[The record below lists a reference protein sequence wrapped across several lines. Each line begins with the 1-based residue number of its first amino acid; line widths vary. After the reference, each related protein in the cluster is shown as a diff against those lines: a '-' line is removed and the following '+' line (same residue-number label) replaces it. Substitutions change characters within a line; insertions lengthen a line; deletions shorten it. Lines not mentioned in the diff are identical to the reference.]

1 MRFQDYTGKQY
12 ELLPADEWDFR
23 KVPDAELKAALVWEA
38 ARENELLT
46 RDPSRLESLPSSPA
60 IDWLLELRRI
70 FRSQLFG
77 SDFLTGPW
85 MRVSLECRYRLHQ
98 KIQEVHDGGYHC
110 WLSHRE
116 VDESIQVYGDLE
128 PGGERRGREKATQWR
143 AWLRKIGVRRLRGA
157 GLTFG
162 QIAKL
167 YQHVGIVGLDWAPVD
182 EKRPEPAA
190 TTFEQVI
197 KRDATLAKKL
207 SLKRV
212 IQRDAAEANRILRAL
227 LPAVF
232 ALGQAEKT
240 GTSKFRATGIQ
251 VYVPTIP
258 TPKSGGTIGDAM
270 IELWMDDNKTVR
282 ETLPVRQNAQQQRR
296 RFSLSL

>member
-1 MRFQDYTGKQY
+1 VSC
-12 ELLPADEWDFR
+12 ELPDQAEWDFR
-23 KVPDAELKAALVWEA
+23 GTPDAELKAALVWEA
-38 ARENELLT
+38 ARSSQALT
-46 RDPSRLESLPSSPA
+46 RDPSLLESLPSSPG
-60 IDWLLELRRI
+60 IDWLLELRGL
-70 FRSQLFG
+70 FRSRHSG

-85 MRVSLECRYRLHQ
+85 MQVSLKCRYWWHQ
-98 KIQEVHDGGYHC
+98 KIQDVHDGGYHC

-116 VDESIQVYGDLE
+116 VDEPIQVYGDLE

-143 AWLRKIGVRRLRGA
+143 AWLRKIGIRRLRSA

-197 KRDATLAKKL
+197 QRDAALAKKL

-212 IQRDAAEANRILRAL
+212 IQRDAVEANRILKAL

-232 ALGQAEKT
+232 ALEQAEKT
-240 GTSKFRATGIQ
+240 RTSKFRPTGIQ

-258 TPKSGGTIGDAM
+258 TPKSGGAIGDAM

-282 ETLPVRQNAQQQRR
+282 ETLPVRQSA
-296 RFSLSL
+296 